1 MTLTGSK
8 VITAAQVLASVDGV
22 SAVVPAEEDPD

>member
-8 VITAAQVLASVDGV
+8 VINAAQVLASVDGV